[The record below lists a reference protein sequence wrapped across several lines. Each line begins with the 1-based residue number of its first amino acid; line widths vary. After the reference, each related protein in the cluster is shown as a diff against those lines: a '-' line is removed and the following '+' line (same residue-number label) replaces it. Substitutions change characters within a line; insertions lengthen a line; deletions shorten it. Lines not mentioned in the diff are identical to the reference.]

1 MIKTN
6 ETKIRLGLDII
17 SKLLPDTDFYGAIY
31 SDIANRKRFL
41 YYYKNGLHI
50 NLSPNNPSI
59 PKHATVVP
67 LLRQYMINRNKN
79 IELVDDYI
87 NILLKDCNPIEYS
100 QSMINISDIQ
110 TIHEIGRIC
119 FTTINNYKSLSK
131 LIPEF
136 KEAVIRGTITVPIA
150 VDLALLDSL
159 SQLKVYK
166 EFKEKGI
173 DLNVHKVNYRLLQ
186 VAVNAKILKSAL
198 SVTINFNIE

>member
-6 ETKIRLGLDII
+6 ETKIELGLNII

-31 SDIANRKRFL
+31 SDISNRKRFL
-41 YYYKNGLHI
+41 YYSENGLHI
-50 NLSPNNPSI
+50 NLSPDNPSI

-110 TIHEIGRIC
+110 TIHEIGQIS

-166 EFKEKGI
+166 EFKEEGI
-173 DLNVHKVNYRLLQ
+173 DLLVNKVNYRLLAI
-186 VAVNAKILKSAL
+186 AVNAKILNPLL
-198 SVTINFNIE
+198 SVTVNFNIE